1 MEETKFQGQVVLITG
16 GSKGIGRAIA
26 WSFARQGASVIINYG
41 HDEGAAR
48 QLEASIQQTGGKTT
62 LHQADVTSSAA
73 VSQMFKEILDRYR
86 RLDVLVNNAGI
97 IRDGHMMLM
106 PDKDWDAVIDTNL
119 KGTFLCCRA
128 ALKPMIGQKRGRIIN
143 LASPSA
149 ITGRAGQTN
158 YAASKGGVISLTK
171 SLAREAAAWGIL
183 VNAVCPGVIQ
193 TELTENL
200 GQKFKQEFLNIIPLK
215 RFGQPEEV
223 ASLVLFLASEESSYI
238 TGQVICVDGGMV

>member
-1 MEETKFQGQVVLITG
+1 MTFKNQVVLVTG

-26 WSFARQGASVIINYG
+26 RAFAMKGAWVIINYG
-41 HDEGAAR
+41 HDESAA
-48 QLEASIQQTGGKTT
+48 QEAEREIQQAGGKAQ
-62 LHQADVTSSAA
+62 LKQADITRLEE
-73 VSQMFKEILDRYR
+73 VSGMFKEILDRFQ

-106 PDKDWDAVIDTNL
+106 TEKDWDDVIATNL
-119 KGTFLCCRA
+119 KGTFHCCRA
-128 ALKPMIGQKRGRIIN
+128 ALRPMIGQKRGRIIN

-171 SLAREAAAWGIL
+171 SLAREVAQFGIL
-183 VNAVCPGVIQ
+183 VNAVCPGIIE
-193 TELTENL
+193 TELT
-200 GQKFKQEFLNIIPLK
+200 QKLDEKFRKEFLSMIPLK
-215 RFGQPEEV
+215 RFGRPEEI
-223 ASLVLFLASEESSYI
+223 ASVVLFLASEEASYV

>member
-1 MEETKFQGQVVLITG
+1 MNFEGQVVLITG
-16 GSKGIGRAIA
+16 GSKGIGKAMARA
-26 WSFARQGASVIINYG
+26 FARRGASVIINYG
-41 HDEGAAR
+41 HDEEPAR
-48 QLEASIQQTGGKTT
+48 QLETSIRQTGGKAS
-62 LHQADVTSSAA
+62 LCQADVTSSAA
-73 VSQMFKEILDRYR
+73 VSHMFKEILDRHQ

-97 IRDGHMMLM
+97 IRDGHLMLM
-106 PDKDWDAVIDTNL
+106 SDKDWDAVIDTNL

-128 ALKPMIGQKRGRIIN
+128 AIRPMLGQKRGRIIN

-171 SLAREAAAWGIL
+171 SLAREAAPWGIL

-193 TELTENL
+193 TDLTEKL

-223 ASLVLFLASEESSYI
+223 ASLVLFLASEEASYI